1 MSKLSF
7 GKPAATTKPAATAPV
22 TTDAIVEVVEEPK
35 AKRQV
40 KAAPV
45 KAELATPA
53 KTTTALATPAVSS
66 VGFEG
71 ELDSRDVVMPRL
83 NVVNPTSK
91 LCTEQDLPAGSLVFE
106 KELILFEKGSDPLD
120 VVVLR
125 VIKKYQQKLPFD
137 GDETPQVF
145 DTRAEV
151 EAEGGTVNYSKDA
164 EEEGRFYQS
173 IAHIVLAVRAG
184 EEISEGEFYRFPH
197 EHAGS
202 YWACGVITTA
212 GSGYKSFAVPVIS
225 KVVGALR
232 QTGTYSGLWKVSVE
246 KRSNDKNTWYV
257 PVSKFVSIISDP
269 EDLAFFSA
277 LAAEYSL
284 DLNRSEAEEA

>member
-7 GKPAATTKPAATAPV
+7 GKPAAATKAPV
-22 TTDAIVEVVEEPK
+22 KTAAVPETVAAEEPK
-35 AKRQV
+35 AKRQP
-40 KAAPV
+40 KPAAV
-45 KAELATPA
+45 KAEVATVASPTT
-53 KTTTALATPAVSS
+53 TTTALAAPAPA

-71 ELDSRDVVMPRL
+71 ELDQRDVVMPRL

-137 GDETPQVF
+137 GDETPLVF
-145 DTRAEV
+145 DTSDEVRAN
-151 EAEGGTVNYSKDA
+151 GGTTNYSKDA

-173 IAHIVLAVRAG
+173 IAHVVLAVRAG
-184 EEISEGEFYRFPH
+184 DDIDESELYRFPH
-197 EHAGS
+197 DHNGS
-202 YWACGVITTA
+202 SWACGVMTVA
-212 GSGYKSFAVPVIS
+212 GSGYKSFAVPMIT
-225 KVVGALR
+225 KIVGALR
-232 QTGTYSGLWKVSVE
+232 QTGTHSGLWKISVE

-257 PVSKFVSIISDP
+257 PVAKFVTVISDA
-269 EDLAFFSA
+269 EDLGFFGG
-277 LAAEYSL
+277 LASEYSL
-284 DLNRSEAEEA
+284 DLNRQEESEG